1 MTLNVVDQ
9 RAVLK
14 PAQYIGVHAI
24 VERHIVDFE
33 GN

>member
-1 MTLNVVDQ
+1 MTLNVVGQ

-14 PAQYIGVHAI
+14 PTQYTGVHEI
-24 VERHIVDFE
+24 VERHIPDFE